1 MFLNPLLARPRLRTP
16 KKGMDIDMT
25 ELKGLAGAFGCVEGE
40 AVVLAA
46 KQLDL
51 ERRPVAD
58 GDAEVVLLEAARGRY
73 GAALQALRAE
83 AGEESE
89 TGKIFFAYGEILDD
103 PVFFGS
109 VAELV
114 RAENVCASW
123 AIEQKRAETEA
134 LFAGMDD
141 EYLRERCGDI
151 NNVCNELMCEI
162 QGIVSGDAF
171 ARAKGE
177 SLVVFA
183 EDLTP
188 ADTVRLDKARLRG
201 MVTEKGGVTSHTVI
215 LAKALGIP
223 AVVGLRGALAQVKN
237 GQHVLVDG
245 ENGRVVVEP
254 DEAAQVA
261 FGVQCR
267 QAQAM
272 KALHKACREKAA
284 ITKDGVHIHVN
295 VNAGDKESI
304 EDFAVT
310 CAGCDGVGLFRTEFL
325 YMDHDDY
332 PSEEEQ
338 YAIYSKM
345 AKLLDGKELIIR
357 TLDIGGDKQLGYMDM
372 PVEMNPFLGYRAIRL
387 CLDRTE
393 VFKTQLRAIL
403 RAGVHG
409 DVKVMFPMI
418 VTLEELLRAKD
429 LLAEA
434 ADELEARGVPCQ
446 RDMPVGVMIETPAA
460 ALLSDQLAKHASFFS
475 IGSND
480 LIQYTTATDRMNE
493 KVSYLY
499 DACNISVLRLIK
511 MVCEN
516 AKKEGVQVGICG
528 EVASDVLLVPLWAVL
543 GVDELSVAPA
553 LVGQTKYTLQN
564 VDVDEVRGQL
574 EGLLDTGLIDEVK
587 TTLVRIAHKTV

>member
-1 MFLNPLLARPRLRTP
+1 
-16 KKGMDIDMT
+16 MT
-25 ELKGLAGAFGCVEGE
+25 ELKGLAGASGCVDAV
-40 AVVLAA
+40 AVVLSAQ
-46 KQLDL
+46 KLDL

-58 GDAEVVLLEAARGRY
+58 GEAEVAVLEAARGRY
-73 GAALQALRAE
+73 RQSLAALRAE

-103 PVFFGS
+103 PVFFAG
-109 VAELV
+109 VAKLIREEL
-114 RAENVCASW
+114 VCASF
-123 AIEQKRAETEA
+123 AVEQKRAETEA

-141 EYLRERCGDI
+141 AYLKERANDI
-151 NNVCNELMCEI
+151 NNVCNELMAEL
-162 QGIVSGDAF
+162 QGIVKGDPF
-171 ARAKGE
+171 ARAEGE
-177 SLVVFA
+177 RLVVFA

-188 ADTVRLDKARLRG
+188 ADTVRLDKRRLAG

-223 AVVGLRGALAQVKN
+223 AVVGLRGALGQVAT
-237 GQHVLVDG
+237 GDGVLVDG
-245 ENGRVVVEP
+245 ADGRVVLRP
-254 DEAAQVA
+254 DDATRAEFVHR
-261 FGVQCR
+261 VR
-267 QAQAM
+267 RDEEL
-272 KALHKACREKAA
+272 KALHRACRCEPATTRDGLA
-284 ITKDGVHIHVN
+284 IRVN
-295 VNAGDKESI
+295 VNAGDKESV
-304 EDFAVT
+304 EDFAAS

-332 PSEEEQ
+332 PDEEAQ
-338 YAIYSKM
+338 YAVYAKM
-345 AKLLDGKELIIR
+345 AEQLEGRELIIR

-372 PVEMNPFLGYRAIRL
+372 PQEMNPFLGYRAIRL

-393 VFKTQLRAIL
+393 MFKTQLRAIL
-403 RAGVHG
+403 RAGAKG

-418 VTLEELLRAKD
+418 VTLEELLRAKE

-434 ADELEARGVPCQ
+434 AAELAAKGVEHNPNI
-446 RDMPVGVMIETPAA
+446 PVGVMIETPAA
-460 ALLSDQLAKHASFFS
+460 ALLSDQLAKHVSFFS

-499 DACNISVLRLIK
+499 QPCNISVLRFIK

-516 AKKEGVQVGICG
+516 AKREGVQVGICG
-528 EVASDVLLVPLWAVL
+528 EVASEVELIPLWAAL

-553 LVGQTKYTLQN
+553 LVGQTKYTLGRFSAA
-564 VDVDEVRGQL
+564 EARRQL

-587 TTLVRIAHKTV
+587 TTLARLSATE